1 MWILLPICS
10 LIILNIAGDDV
21 AVIPDLA
28 GIVDN
33 KEIYIST
40 LYIYIIFAV
49 FLTAV
54 LAWIGVASGQ
64 ELVVVAKDLY
74 GLEGKK
80 ILALIILSICIP
92 ASALTGGYYSGRVLE
107 MLIGLPHSLATF
119 LCLVMFSVLAAGY
132 GRWLLILFNYTG
144 LFLAPIIIA
153 LFFFQQITIDFIAP
167 SIGKINWML
176 FLGLLSYNVG
186 GMWSILVV
194 EMAAYLSKKG
204 YLAILLV
211 VLAKLSEGIF
221 TLLIAYLVLS
231 IEASGPLALAVVVN
245 YIGGTSIVGV
255 FYIVFFCTLAN
266 TMVPAMLVNAKQI
279 SHIANLSFFPALVIA
294 NIIIYIVSLLN
305 LSVILN
311 IMGYFGF
318 IMVIFIIFT
327 AYLLHKYRIKQQ

>member
-74 GLEGKK
+74 GLKGKK
-80 ILALIILSICIP
+80 ILAFIILSICVP

-107 MLIGLPHSLATF
+107 MLIGLPHPLATF

-153 LFFFQQITIDFIAP
+153 LLFFQQITIDFIAP

-176 FLGLLSYNVG
+176 LLGLLSYNVG

-231 IEASGPLALAVVVN
+231 IEASGPLALAVVVK
-245 YIGGTSIVGV
+245 YIGGNNIVGV

-294 NIIIYIVSLLN
+294 NIIIYIVSLLK
-305 LSVILN
+305 LSAILN

-318 IMVIFIIFT
+318 IMVVFIIFS